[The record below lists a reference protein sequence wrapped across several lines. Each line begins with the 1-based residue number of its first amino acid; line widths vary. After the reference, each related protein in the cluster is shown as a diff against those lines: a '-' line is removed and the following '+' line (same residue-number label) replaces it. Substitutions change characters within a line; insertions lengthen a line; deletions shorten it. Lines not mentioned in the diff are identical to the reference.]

1 MNAVLNDVGSDPNFR
16 VLDGGASGKLGSDPM
31 SSALSHL
38 DWLESE
44 AVHIMREVV
53 AEARNPALL
62 FSGGKDSIVMLRV
75 AEKAFRPD
83 KFPFPL
89 LHIDTE
95 HNFEEVIAFRDARV
109 LELGERLIVRSVGE
123 SIRSG
128 RVKLRR
134 ADESRNPHQ
143 TVTLLDA
150 VKEFE
155 FDALF
160 GGARRDEEKARAK
173 ERILSHRDEFGQWDP
188 RNQRPELWSL
198 YNARLAPGEH
208 IRVFPLSNWTEL
220 DIWQYIAREN
230 LQVPRIYFAHDR
242 AVVERN
248 GLLAPVTPLTP
259 PRAGESVV
267 TRRVRF
273 RTVGDITCT
282 CPVASDANTVAAII
296 AETAT
301 ATITERG
308 ATRMDDQT
316 SDASMELRK
325 REGYF

>member
-1 MNAVLNDVGSDPNFR
+1 M
-16 VLDGGASGKLGSDPM
+16 
-31 SSALSHL
+31 
-38 DWLESE
+38 
-44 AVHIMREVV
+44 HIMREVV
-53 AEARNPALL
+53 AETRNPALL
-62 FSGGKDSIVMLRV
+62 FSGGKDSIVMLRL

-95 HNFEEVIAFRDARV
+95 HNFDEVIAFRDARAA
-109 LELGERLIVRSVGE
+109 ELGEHLLVRSVGE
-123 SIRSG
+123 SIRAG

-134 ADESRNPHQ
+134 ADESRNVHQ

-150 VKEFE
+150 VKELE

-208 IRVFPLSNWTEL
+208 IRVFPISNWTEL

-230 LQVPRIYFAHDR
+230 LAVPRIYFAHDR
-242 AVVERN
+242 EVVNRN
-248 GLLAPVTPLTP
+248 GLLAPVTGLTP
-259 PRAGESVV
+259 PRAGEKVV

-282 CPVASDANTVAAII
+282 CPVASDADTVEKII
-296 AETAT
+296 AETTIAT
-301 ATITERG
+301 VTERG

>member
-1 MNAVLNDVGSDPNFR
+1 MSAMLDEVGSDPGFHAR
-16 VLDGGASGKLGSDPM
+16 AAVQSPGSDPI
-31 SSALSHL
+31 SSGLSHL

-44 AVHIMREVV
+44 AIHIMREVV
-53 AEARNPALL
+53 AETTNPALL
-62 FSGGKDSIVMLRV
+62 FSGGKDSIVMLRL

-83 KFPFPL
+83 RFPFPL
-89 LHIDTE
+89 VHIDTE
-95 HNFEEVIAFRDARV
+95 HNFPEVIAFRDARAA
-109 LELGERLIVRSVGE
+109 ELGERLVVRSVGE
-123 SIRSG
+123 SIRTG

-134 ADESRNPHQ
+134 AGESRNPHQ
-143 TVTLLDA
+143 TVTLLDT
-150 VKEFE
+150 VKEFG

-208 IRVFPLSNWTEL
+208 LRVFPLSNWTEL
-220 DIWQYIAREN
+220 DIWQYIQGEA
-230 LQVPRIYFAHDR
+230 LAVPRIYYAHSR
-242 AVVERN
+242 PVVERN
-248 GLLAPVTPLTP
+248 GLLVPMTHLTP
-259 PRAGESVV
+259 PREGETVV
-267 TRRVRF
+267 QRRVRF

-282 CPVASDANTVAAII
+282 CPVASEADTVAKII
-296 AETAT
+296 AETAG
-301 ATITERG
+301 ATVTERG

>member
-1 MNAVLNDVGSDPNFR
+1 
-16 VLDGGASGKLGSDPM
+16 
-31 SSALSHL
+31 
-38 DWLESE
+38 
-44 AVHIMREVV
+44 MREVV

-62 FSGGKDSIVMLRV
+62 FSGGKDSIVMLRI

-89 LHIDTE
+89 LHIDTA

-109 LELGERLIVRSVGE
+109 LELGERLIVRSVAE
-123 SIRSG
+123 SIRTG

-198 YNARLAPGEH
+198 YNARLVQGEH

-220 DIWQYIAREN
+220 DIWQYIAREE

-242 AVVERN
+242 PVVERN

-267 TRRVRF
+267 NRRVRF

-282 CPVASDANTVAAII
+282 CPVASNADTVDKII
-296 AETAT
+296 IETAT

>member
-1 MNAVLNDVGSDPNFR
+1 MSAVLKKLVSETNFGVDGEASSKFVSDTSF
-16 VLDGGASGKLGSDPM
+16 
-31 SSALSHL
+31 SHL

-44 AVHIMREVV
+44 AMHIMREVV

-62 FSGGKDSIVMLRV
+62 FSGGKDSIVMLRL

-95 HNFEEVIAFRDARV
+95 HNFPEVIAFRDARAA
-109 LELGERLIVRSVGE
+109 ELGERLLVRSVGE
-123 SIRSG
+123 SIRAG

-134 ADESRNPHQ
+134 PDESRNVHQ

-150 VKEFE
+150 VKELE

-208 IRVFPLSNWTEL
+208 LRVFPLSNWTEL
-220 DIWQYIAREN
+220 DIWQYIAREE
-230 LQVPRIYFAHDR
+230 LAVPRIYFAHDR
-242 AVVERN
+242 EVVERN
-248 GLLAPVTPLTP
+248 GLLAPVTDLTP
-259 PRAGESVV
+259 PRAGEKVV

-282 CPVASDANTVAAII
+282 CPVASDADTVDRII
-296 AETAT
+296 VETAA